1 MSVETFPPISVGLM
15 GTGEYTTGI
24 TPSGQSKSDKKIG
37 VVGVTMFDLRRR
49 GKVSDIV
56 MAGTNGGKFP
66 EIKQHFQKNIGDVY
80 KGLDLSFKGF
90 PEGNL
95 RNAEAYKEALR
106 ALPKGSAVIIF
117 TPDSTHFPIASE
129 ALNLGHHVL
138 VTKPATQKLE
148 DHQKLIDLAEE
159 KGLVCFVEHHKRFD
173 PAYNDAR
180 ARAQKLGDFNFYS
193 SYMSQPKMQLETF
206 KSWAGIDSD
215 ISYYLN
221 SHHIDI
227 HCWMVEGRYKP
238 VKVTASATTGIATSM
253 GCDPKTEDTITLLVD
268 WENVETPSQRGTAVY
283 TASWAAP
290 LKAGVHSE
298 QRFHY
303 MAAKGEVRVD
313 QAHRGYSIVEDD
325 IGKLDYNPFYVK
337 YSPDENGYFDGQK
350 GYGYVSLEK
359 FIDAAQR
366 VTAGKAKASDFDGKG
381 LPTIKATVLTTA
393 IIHAGRV
400 SLDEKRSVGL
410 VEEGGKL
417 KLV

>member
-1 MSVETFPPISVGLM
+1 MSDQLPPIDVGLM

-49 GKVSDIV
+49 GKVGDVI

-66 EIKQHFQKNIGDVY
+66 EIREHFQKNIGDVY
-80 KGLDLSFKGF
+80 KGLDLTFRGF
-90 PEGNL
+90 PEEGV
-95 RNAEAYKEALR
+95 RDAEAYKAALR

-129 ALNLGHHVL
+129 ALNLGLHVL

-148 DHQKLIDLAEE
+148 DHQKLVDLAAE
-159 KGLVCFVEHHKRFD
+159 KGLVCMVEHHKRFD

-180 ARAQKLGDFNFYS
+180 ARAQKIGDFNFYS
-193 SYMSQPKMQLETF
+193 SYMSQPKFQLETF

-227 HCWMVEGRYKP
+227 HAWMVQGKYRP
-238 VKVTASATTGIATSM
+238 TKVTASGTKGIATDM
-253 GCDPKTEDTITLLVD
+253 GCDPRTEDTITLLVD
-268 WENVETPSQRGTAVY
+268 WVNIQDETKRGTAVY

-303 MAAKGEVRVD
+303 MASKGEVRVD

-325 IGKLDYNPFYVK
+325 IGKLDFNPFYVK
-337 YSPDENGYFDGQK
+337 YSPDENGFFDGQR
-350 GYGYVSLEK
+350 GYGYLSLEK
-359 FIDAAQR
+359 FIDAARQ
-366 VTAGKAKASDFDGKG
+366 VTAGKAKAADFEDKG
-381 LPTIKATVLTTA
+381 LPTIKDTVLTTA
-393 IIHAGRV
+393 ILHAGRV
-400 SLDEKRSVGL
+400 SLDENRTVEI
-410 VEEGGKL
+410 VEEGGKYR
-417 KLV
+417 LV

>member
-1 MSVETFPPISVGLM
+1 MSNETAPIAVGLM

-37 VVGVTMFDLRRR
+37 VVGITMFDLRRR
-49 GKVSDIV
+49 GKVTDIV

-66 EIKQHFQKNIGDVY
+66 EIQAHFQKNIGDVY
-80 KGLDLSFKGF
+80 KGLDLSFNGF
-90 PEGNL
+90 PQGNN
-95 RNAEAYKEALR
+95 RNPEAYKEALKS
-106 ALPKGSAVIIF
+106 LPKGSAVIIF
-117 TPDSTHFPIASE
+117 TPDSTHFPIAAE

-148 DHQKLIDLAEE
+148 DHQKLAEMAAE

-193 SYMSQPKMQLETF
+193 SYMSQPKFQLETF

-227 HCWMVEGRYKP
+227 HCWMVEGRYRP

-253 GCDPKTEDTITLLVD
+253 GCAPQTEDTITLLVD
-268 WENVETPSQRGTAVY
+268 WQNVSDEKQHGTAVY

-313 QAHRGYSIVEDD
+313 QAHRGYSVVEDD

-350 GYGYVSLEK
+350 GYGYISLEK
-359 FIDAAQR
+359 FIDAAR
-366 VTAGKAKASDFDGKG
+366 EVSSGRAKAADYDGKG
-381 LPTIKATVLTTA
+381 LPTIKATIVTTA
-393 IIHAGRV
+393 LLHAGRI
-400 SLDEKRSVGL
+400 SLDEKRSVEIR
-410 VEEGGKL
+410 EEGGKL
-417 KLV
+417 KLI

>member
-1 MSVETFPPISVGLM
+1 
-15 GTGEYTTGI
+15 
-24 TPSGQSKSDKKIG
+24 
-37 VVGVTMFDLRRR
+37 
-49 GKVSDIV
+49 
-56 MAGTNGGKFP
+56 
-66 EIKQHFQKNIGDVY
+66 VY
-80 KGLDLSFKGF
+80 KGLDLSFRGF

-95 RNAEAYKEALR
+95 RNSEAYKDALR

-129 ALNLGHHVL
+129 ALSLGHHVL
-138 VTKPATQKLE
+138 VTKPATQKVE
-148 DHQKLIDLAEE
+148 DHQKLIDMAKE
-159 KGLVCFVEHHKRFD
+159 KNLVCFVEHHKRFD

-180 ARAQKLGDFNFYS
+180 ARAQKLGDFNFYC
-193 SYMSQPKMQLETF
+193 SYMSQPKFQLETF

-238 VKVTASATTGIATSM
+238 TKVTASATTGIATSM
-253 GCDPKTEDTITLLVD
+253 GCDPRTEDTITLLVD
-268 WENVETPSQRGTAVY
+268 WENIKDSKQRGTAVY

-303 MAAKGEVRVD
+303 MAAHGEVRVD
-313 QAHRGYSIVEDD
+313 QAHRGYSIVEDET
-325 IGKLDYNPFYVK
+325 GKADYNPFYVK
-337 YSPDENGYFDGQK
+337 YSPDEEGYFDGQK

-359 FIDAAQR
+359 FIDAAR
-366 VTAGKAKASDFDGKG
+366 NVAAGNKKAADYEGKG
-381 LPTIKATVLTTA
+381 LPTAQATVLTTA
-393 IIHAGRV
+393 IIHAGRI
-400 SLDEKRSVGL
+400 SLDEKRSVGIE
-410 VEEGGKL
+410 EEGGKW

>member
-1 MSVETFPPISVGLM
+1 MSDSLAPISVGLM

-49 GKVSDIV
+49 GKVSDVV

-66 EIKQHFQKNIGDVY
+66 EIREHFQKNIGDVY
-80 KGLDLSFKGF
+80 RGLDLSFRGF

-95 RNAEAYKEALR
+95 RNAEAYKDALR

-138 VTKPATQKLE
+138 VTKPATQTLQ
-148 DHQKLIDLAEE
+148 DHQALADLAAE
-159 KGLVCFVEHHKRFD
+159 KGLVCFVEHDSTRPTTM
-173 PAYNDAR
+173 PAHVP
-180 ARAQKLGDFNFYS
+180 KS
-193 SYMSQPKMQLETF
+193 SATSTFTLLPKFQLETF

-221 SHHIDI
+221 SHHID
-227 HCWMVEGRYKP
+227 GRYRP
-238 VKVTASATTGIATSM
+238 TRVTASATTGIATSM

-268 WENVETPSQRGTAVY
+268 WQNLSDEKQRGTAVY

-303 MAAKGEVRVD
+303 MAAKVGSKALIIADGRVRSVLTRRTE
-313 QAHRGYSIVEDD
+313 ATAWSRTR
-325 IGKLDYNPFYVK
+325 LARPT
-337 YSPDENGYFDGQK
+337 PDENGYFDGQR
-350 GYGYVSLEK
+350 GYGYLSLEK
-359 FIDAAQR
+359 FIDAAR
-366 VTAGKAKASDFDGKG
+366 EVSAGRSKASDYDGKG
-381 LPTIKATVLTTA
+381 LPTIKGTIVTTA
-393 IIHAGRV
+393 LLHAGRI
-400 SLDEKRSVGL
+400 SLDEKRTVEI
-410 VEEGGKL
+410 VEEDGKL

>member
-1 MSVETFPPISVGLM
+1 MSVESYPPIAVGLM

-37 VVGVTMFDLRRR
+37 VVGITMFDLRRR
-49 GKVSDIV
+49 GKVNDIV
-56 MAGTNGGKFP
+56 MAGTNGSKFA
-66 EIKQHFQKNIGDVY
+66 EVKEHFQKNIGDVY
-80 KGLDLSFKGF
+80 KGLDLGFEGF
-90 PEGNL
+90 PKEGK
-95 RNAEAYKEALR
+95 RDAEAYKEALK

-117 TPDSTHFPIASE
+117 TPDSTHFPIASY
-129 ALNLGHHVL
+129 ALDLGHHVL
-138 VTKPATQKLE
+138 VTKPATQRLE
-148 DHQKLIDLAEE
+148 DHQKLIEIAEE

-180 ARAQKLGDFNFYS
+180 ARAQKLGDFNFYN
-193 SYMSQPKMQLETF
+193 SYMSQPKFQLETF

-227 HCWMVEGRYKP
+227 HAWMVEGRYRP
-238 VKVTASATTGIATSM
+238 VKVTASASTGIAQSL
-253 GCDPKTEDTITLLVD
+253 GCDPRTEDTITLLVD
-268 WENVETPSQRGTAVY
+268 WENIQSPGQRGTAVY

-313 QAHRGYSIVEDD
+313 QAHRGYNIVEDD
-325 IGKLDYNPFYVK
+325 VGKIDYNPFYVK
-337 YSPDENGYFDGQK
+337 YSPDENGYFDGQR
-350 GYGYVSLEK
+350 GYGYLSLEK
-359 FIDAAQR
+359 FIDAAQA
-366 VTAGKAKASDFDGKG
+366 VNAGKAQAKDFDGKG
-381 LPTIKATVLTTA
+381 LPTIRATVVTTA
-393 IIHAGRV
+393 IIHAGRI
-400 SLDEKRSVGL
+400 SLDEKRSVGIE
-410 VEEGGKL
+410 EEGGKL